1 MSRILGL
8 RNRQR
13 VRAVDT
19 RLLRRIAR
27 WTLEEKFRAADY
39 ELGLHLVTAAE
50 MARVNK
56 SFLGHEDSTDVI
68 TFDHREAERRAGA
81 RRSVPLQGRRTRKHS
96 ETSLHGEIFLC
107 LDDAVAQ
114 ARLFDTA
121 WQSELARY
129 LLHGLLHL
137 HGFGDMTP
145 AARRQMKRQE
155 NRLLRLAQRQFPLRR
170 LARSKR

>member
-27 WTLEEKFRAADY
+27 WALEEQFHATDY
-39 ELGLHLVTAAE
+39 ELGLHLVNSAE
-50 MARVNK
+50 MALLNQTYLK
-56 SFLGHEDSTDVI
+56 HEGSTDVI
-68 TFDHREAERRAGA
+68 TFDHRPPNVAANR
-81 RRSVPLQGRRTRKHS
+81 GRHTP
-96 ETSLHGEIFLC
+96 LHGEIFLC
-107 LDDAVAQ
+107 LDDAVGQ
-114 ARLFDTA
+114 ARLFGTT
-121 WQSELARY
+121 WQCELARY

-137 HGFGDMTP
+137 HGFDDLTP
-145 AARRQMKRQE
+145 AARRRMKQQE

-170 LARSKR
+170 LAKRSSRQA